1 MKYSSFFV
9 SLWSLL
15 LTYVAQKSV
24 FSPTRVQ
31 NVQLHFISCTLLEN
45 LKLCP
50 KIQFSE
56 KNNEIE
62 NLNIRAKNWWIIVI
76 LLEFEFWRQKLS
88 FNNFQF
94 LFIPIFGAK
103 IQIIKATLA
112 FKNSQKSF
120 LFSAKIQIHNFE
132 FYWNLNFWTQ
142 FEIQFLLI
150 TIFGAK
156 IQII

>member
-1 MKYSSFFV
+1 MYSEIRVCIFFSSVRNKKKNTSVTPWNIHLFFV

-88 FNNFQF
+88 FYNFQF

-112 FKNSQKSF
+112 FKN
-120 LFSAKIQIHNFE
+120 
-132 FYWNLNFWTQ
+132 
-142 FEIQFLLI
+142 
-150 TIFGAK
+150 
-156 IQII
+156 